1 MPSFKEGDY
10 VIVTS
15 YDGKTD
21 GEYVGLEGP
30 ITKVLTLPTGEVR
43 YFIDIGVP
51 GFFFRD
57 LICYEGEF
65 EHAKE
70 ETNE

>member
-1 MPSFKEGDY
+1 MQSFKEGDL
-10 VIVTS
+10 VTITN
-15 YDGKTD
+15 YGGDTEGRYHGCT
-21 GEYVGLEGP
+21 GP
-30 ITKVLTLPTGEVR
+30 ITRIQTLSTGEIN
-43 YFIDIGVP
+43 YFIDIGIP

-57 LICYEGEF
+57 LICYGGEF